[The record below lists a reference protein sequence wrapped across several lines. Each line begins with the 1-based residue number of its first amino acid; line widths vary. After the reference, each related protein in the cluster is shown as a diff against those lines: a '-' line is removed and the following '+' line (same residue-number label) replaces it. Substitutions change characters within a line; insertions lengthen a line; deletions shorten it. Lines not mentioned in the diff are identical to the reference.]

1 MIADPR
7 FLGQPPEFWANVK
20 LISQKANYTERG
32 TGTIKQHSIHDI
44 RNVFK
49 TVNLKTTNLIGEND
63 QLTPFGIVLID
74 YFKYRADV
82 LNNFVKVNLM
92 DAAEAKKTFEDLR
105 AQLKPTCPLPMN
117 KQKAA
122 KQDYAFFT
130 CIINTLIQHHLKG
143 LDCNFDPKELTSF
156 THDSFPVRTL
166 SRRVDGTF
174 PGTVDPKA
182 IWEIKEYYYTTTFG
196 SRVADGVYETMLD
209 GLELIEVR
217 KSLKLDV
224 EHYLMIDDYNTWWN
238 MGRSYLCRMIDM
250 LHMGVVSEILF
261 GREVLTRLPLIVAN
275 WIK

>member
-122 KQDYAFFT
+122 KQDYSFFT

-238 MGRSYLCRMIDM
+238 MGRSYLCRMNDM